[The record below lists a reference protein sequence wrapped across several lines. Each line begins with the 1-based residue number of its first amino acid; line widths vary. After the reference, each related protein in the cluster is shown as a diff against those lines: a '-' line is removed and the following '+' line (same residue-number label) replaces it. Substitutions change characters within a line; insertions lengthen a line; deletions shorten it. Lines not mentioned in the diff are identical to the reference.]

1 MAKNKLEELQD
12 ISSVDEGGY
21 DATAAQLELS
31 LRREELESRIQDRK
45 QRKVFSYVIFGFVC
59 LYMVAVLCVTYE
71 VGTGKLMLNDGILI
85 TLLGTT
91 TIDIIGL
98 FAIVARYLFPNKW
111 SKQK

>member
-1 MAKNKLEELQD
+1 MAKDKLEELKD

-59 LYMVAVLCVTYE
+59 LYMVAVLYVTYQ
-71 VGTGKLMLNDGILI
+71 VGKGALLLDKGIII

-111 SKQK
+111 GKQK

>member
-1 MAKNKLEELQD
+1 
-12 ISSVDEGGY
+12 
-21 DATAAQLELS
+21 
-31 LRREELESRIQDRK
+31 
-45 QRKVFSYVIFGFVC
+45 
-59 LYMVAVLCVTYE
+59 MVAVLCVTYE
-71 VGTGKLMLNDGILI
+71 VGTGKLILNDGILI